1 MSRRCGRDWERPV
14 TELETLRR
22 RRELVLISAE
32 LQRATVVR
40 RLERVGRHPA
50 HAVLGFLTRA
60 ATLPIL
66 LKVAAIVLGRIGR
79 RRPSKGPR
87 FSILGFLSTFRF
99 SSVLKFFPVLKSLNR

>member
-1 MSRRCGRDWERPV
+1 V

-22 RRELVLISAE
+22 RRELVVISAG
-32 LQRATVVR
+32 LQRVTVVR

-66 LKVAAIVLGRIGR
+66 FKVAAMVLGTIGR
-79 RRPSKGPR
+79 KRPSRKPR
-87 FSILGFLSTFRF
+87 FSMPGFLSAFGF
-99 SSVLKFFPVLKSLNR
+99 SSVMKFFPVLKSLNR